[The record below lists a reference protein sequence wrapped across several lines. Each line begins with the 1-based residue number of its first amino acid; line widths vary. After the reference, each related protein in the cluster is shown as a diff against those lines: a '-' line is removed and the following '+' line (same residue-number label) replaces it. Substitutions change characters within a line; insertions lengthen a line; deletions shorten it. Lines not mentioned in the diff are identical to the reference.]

1 MAETNRR
8 RKRNYEETPTVVQ
21 EEAPVTVEVI
31 KEPVKST
38 ELKTKVTPVARKCSV
53 IVPRLNMRK
62 KASIDSDIVTV
73 LVFLDVIDILSE
85 ESDFYKVSQNG
96 VEGYVMK
103 EYVDLIEEN

>member
-31 KEPVKST
+31 KEPVT
-38 ELKTKVTPVARKCSV
+38 VELESKVTPVARKCSV
-53 IVPRLNMRK
+53 AVPRLNMRK
-62 KASIDSDIVTV
+62 QASVESDIVTV
-73 LVFLDVIDILSE
+73 LVFLDIIDILSE

-96 VEGYVMK
+96 IEGYVMK
-103 EYVDLIEEN
+103 EYVDLIKEN